1 MVIAAGRGHAARRR
15 ARADDSLDELRERVE
30 RAVRFANI
38 TIIEG
43 NGASQFGIGV
53 ACAQITEAILRDER
67 VVLPVAAY
75 RERYG
80 VTVALPTVVGREGAA
95 GEFEPS
101 MSEHEHSAFEHSVA
115 TLRDAT
121 GAIAQ

>member
-1 MVIAAGRGHAARRR
+1 M
-15 ARADDSLDELRERVE
+15 
-30 RAVRFANI
+30 
-38 TIIEG
+38 
-43 NGASQFGIGV
+43 
-53 ACAQITEAILRDER
+53 
-67 VVLPVAAY
+67 LPVAAY